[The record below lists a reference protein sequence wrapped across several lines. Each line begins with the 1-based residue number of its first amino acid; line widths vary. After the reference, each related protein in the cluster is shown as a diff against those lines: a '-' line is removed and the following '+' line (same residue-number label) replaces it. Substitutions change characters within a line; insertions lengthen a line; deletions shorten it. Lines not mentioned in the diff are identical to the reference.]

1 MRVALTGG
9 IATGKST
16 VGGHL
21 RARGIAVIDAD
32 QLARDAVAAGSEGLR
47 QVAELFGSH
56 LVSADGRLD
65 RSALGRMVFADA
77 AARRRLERIVHPK
90 VREGIAR
97 FFAEAHAAAAV
108 AEVPLLYESNWQDA
122 FDTVV
127 VAACRPD
134 TQRRRLANRDDL
146 SPEAIDQRLAAQWPI
161 EHKVRIADFVIATDG
176 APDETAHQ
184 AAKMADWL
192 FARLR

>member
-32 QLARDAVAAGSEGLR
+32 QLARAAVAPGSAGLR
-47 QVAELFGSH
+47 QVAELFGPH
-56 LVSADGRLD
+56 LVSAEGRLD
-65 RSALGRMVFADA
+65 RAALGRMVFADA
-77 AARRRLERIVHPK
+77 AARRRLEGIVHPR

-97 FFAEAHAAAAV
+97 FFAEAGDAAAV
-108 AEVPLLYESNWQDA
+108 AEVPLLYEANWQNA
-122 FDTVV
+122 FDAVV

-134 TQRRRLANRDDL
+134 TQRRRLASREDL

-161 EHKVRIADFVIATDG
+161 EHKARVADFVIVTDG
-176 APDETAHQ
+176 SLEETAGQ
-184 AAKMADWL
+184 AARMGDWL
-192 FARLR
+192 LAWPR